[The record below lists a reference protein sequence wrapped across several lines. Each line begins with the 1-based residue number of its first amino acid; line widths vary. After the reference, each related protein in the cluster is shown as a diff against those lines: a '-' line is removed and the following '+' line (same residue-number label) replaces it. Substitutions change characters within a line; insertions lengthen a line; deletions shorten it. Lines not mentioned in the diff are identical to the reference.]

1 MSRAEYSPDGQASS
15 FGKSTIMMRM
25 GLIVVGLSTLTIME
39 WGTRSST
46 KTSVPDPLDQL
57 TINVSGSPDTLDT
70 ADRIETHRLQH
81 KAPIQTISPVEAPP
95 QPPAVT
101 ASVQEDLSTAGH
113 SANDRKD
120 VVKTPKPRPKYTDP
134 NRPRPKHTNSNTVP
148 KTERSKAI
156 VEVKQCRPNA
166 LDGLLKA
173 LNLSSRCQT

>member
-15 FGKSTIMMRM
+15 FGKSTIMMRV

-46 KTSVPDPLDQL
+46 KTNVPDPLDQL

-81 KAPIQTISPVEAPP
+81 KAPLQTISPVEAPP

-101 ASVQEDLSTAGH
+101 ASVQEDSSTAGL

-120 VVKTPKPRPKYTDP
+120 VVKTPKPRPKYTEP
-134 NRPRPKHTNSNTVP
+134 NKPGPKRTNSNTVP

>member
-1 MSRAEYSPDGQASS
+1 
-15 FGKSTIMMRM
+15 MMRM

-39 WGTRSST
+39 LGTRSST

-57 TINVSGSPDTLDT
+57 MINVNVSPDTLDT

-81 KAPIQTISPVEAPP
+81 KAPLQPISPVEAPP

-101 ASVQEDLSTAGH
+101 ASVQEDSSTAGL

-120 VVKTPKPRPKYTDP
+120 VVKMPKPRPKYTEANKP
-134 NRPRPKHTNSNTVP
+134 GPKRTNSNTVP

-156 VEVKQCRPNA
+156 VEIKQCRTNA
-166 LDGLLKA
+166 LDSLLRA
-173 LNLSSRCQT
+173 LRLSSPRCQT

>member
-15 FGKSTIMMRM
+15 FGKSTIMMRV

-46 KTSVPDPLDQL
+46 KTNVPDPLDQL

-81 KAPIQTISPVEAPP
+81 KAPLQTISPVEAPP

-101 ASVQEDLSTAGH
+101 ASVQDSSTAGF

-120 VVKTPKPRPKYTDP
+120 VVKTPKPRPKDIDP
-134 NRPRPKHTNSNTVP
+134 NKPGPKGTNSNKSP

-156 VEVKQCRPNA
+156 VEIKQCRSNA
-166 LDGLLKA
+166 LDSLLKA

>member
-1 MSRAEYSPDGQASS
+1 MCRAKYSSDSGQASS
-15 FGKSTIMMRM
+15 FGKSEIMMRM
-25 GLIVVGLSTLTIME
+25 GLIVVSLSTLTVME
-39 WGTRSST
+39 LGTRSST

-57 TINVSGSPDTLDT
+57 TINVSASSDTLDT
-70 ADRIETHRLQH
+70 ADRIETHLLQH
-81 KAPIQTISPVEAPP
+81 KAPLQTILPFEAPP

-101 ASVQEDLSTAGH
+101 ASIQDSSTAGL

-120 VVKTPKPRPKYTDP
+120 VVKMPKPRPKYTDP

>member
-1 MSRAEYSPDGQASS
+1 
-15 FGKSTIMMRM
+15 
-25 GLIVVGLSTLTIME
+25 ME

-57 TINVSGSPDTLDT
+57 TINVSVSPDTLDT

-101 ASVQEDLSTAGH
+101 ASVQEDLSTAGL

-156 VEVKQCRPNA
+156 VEVKPVSPKCARRPAQSIELVVPMPDLAQRFLCDIQFDAFRLAACRSHPRR
-166 LDGLLKA
+166 KV
-173 LNLSSRCQT
+173 SIR